1 MRNLIRSNRFICCI
15 VVTSFWAANAVA
27 AAAIEQCPA
36 EVITR
41 QTLAGAHKG
50 WRDLNESTRH
60 PLHSIRFSEGDPSE
74 MAWLAPTSAKGPSI
88 QNWILPKS
96 ASGYWV
102 SCGYGSTNILL
113 TLRLPAN
120 TVNCTVWF
128 DKDYQPPIALK
139 YLCK

>member
-1 MRNLIRSNRFICCI
+1 MRNLIHSNRVIYCI
-15 VVTSFWAANAVA
+15 VVAAFWAANAVA
-27 AAAIEQCPA
+27 AEAIVQCPA

-41 QTLAGAHKG
+41 QSLASALKG
-50 WRDLNESTRH
+50 WRDMNEKTRH
-60 PLHSIRFSEGDPSE
+60 PLLSIRFSEGDPSE
-74 MAWLAPTSAKGPSI
+74 MAWLVPTSAKGPSI

-113 TLRLPAN
+113 SMRLPVN
-120 TVNCTVWF
+120 TENCTVWL